1 MSGLRRKAEKTVG
14 SLSQEIEMM
23 SSDISD
29 MRTTVSQEIKE
40 RKKEE
45 RNRRTA
51 EADAERLRRE
61 LRGERE
67 ELRLAIAKET
77 ELQIERDR
85 LDAVLGKVGA
95 NALDE
100 LEARLEGSED
110 RRWQADAEI

>member
-45 RNRRTA
+45 RNR
-51 EADAERLRRE
+51 D
-61 LRGERE
+61 
-67 ELRLAIAKET
+67 
-77 ELQIERDR
+77 
-85 LDAVLGKVGA
+85 
-95 NALDE
+95 
-100 LEARLEGSED
+100 
-110 RRWQADAEI
+110 